1 MLISDA
7 DNCNID
13 VDLLKSNVAL
23 RSANL
28 WYLKECWPDAIMS
41 EIKNSFERKLHSHQP
56 KVSSDP
62 YFKNK
67 LIAFSHWKNWNKMYQ
82 HGILL
87 QILLKTFQHDSKV
100 LHVWI
105 SCLRSIMAQT
115 GTDATLNDNMPIQ
128 YQQPPK
134 NLLPIFHLYQSNEL
148 SWCTNNAK
156 NSLSRFRFFQ
166 CCTSIMATLKTV
178 LRLVGWCLS
187 RTFNR
192 FVFNDKLFCRKCRK
206 CFAIRIKEPLNQINS
221 NSSKIQGK
229 AIKKFKRNNKENTRE
244 FRMPSPIRFTEYN
257 FNEIE
262 IEFLT
267 LEELELIDLDHVDK
281 TKDHCP
287 FCEMILPNLMSDRLR
302 IAFEN
307 SKKGKLAPMEFCYT
321 HYAELLVVPDG
332 VVKNYPLNI
341 NFDELPN
348 RIRNFKDNLEEII
361 EGTARSYY
369 RNLAMRYYKKH
380 GPRKSA
386 TSMGLY
392 GRFKELRPGYYGTKG
407 NLMISDVL
415 IKLFLNTGILTH
427 AKTYPLKPMNY
438 LSDVLVPE
446 TAMRLILEDTGGNG
460 SLEDAREIMVSSGD
474 FGDWVHNDGT
484 V

>member
-67 LIAFSHWKNWNKMYQ
+67 LIAFSLEELEQNVPAWNFTPDSSQNISTRQQSFTCLDFLPKKCNRKRIAIINKYCERIKYQ
-82 HGILL
+82 RLCGGVGSNLEGAIL
-87 QILLKTFQHDSKV
+87 K
-100 LHVWI
+100 
-105 SCLRSIMAQT
+105 A
-115 GTDATLNDNMPIQ
+115 
-128 YQQPPK
+128 
-134 NLLPIFHLYQSNEL
+134 
-148 SWCTNNAK
+148 
-156 NSLSRFRFFQ
+156 
-166 CCTSIMATLKTV
+166 V